1 MKGFCGFHSW
11 RLPSITFFLYCHD
24 LVRVL
29 RHESRFCLYPIHNAC
44 LQQVIWR
51 KNPLLLHVGDIPKV
65 ACASRAARAIKFKVG
80 CIVVV
85 VNWRVVSTNDIYWQF
100 SSTVQYILLLL
111 VFTRPTLVILLFFP
125 IILKDIVFLG
135 SEFLSSFSYDTQ
147 CIDC

>member
-85 VNWRVVSTNDIYWQF
+85 VNWRVARPNNIYWQF
-100 SSTVQYILLLL
+100 SWIHGPIYFAPPCLHSTYLSDLTVFSNNFERYCFPRIRIFVLL
-111 VFTRPTLVILLFFP
+111 
-125 IILKDIVFLG
+125 
-135 SEFLSSFSYDTQ
+135 
-147 CIDC
+147 